1 MRRIRYIHT
10 ERTGGSATLPP
21 SPGSFPTVTVPV
33 TVAVYKWAQHQG
45 DPGKAPVSTTVDSHI
60 PGAKESPNYMARGNQ
75 LDRQWRLLQLIDR
88 PADVTIEDALPR
100 AGAAHPDPALL
111 DWHNTNV
118 FRA

>member
-1 MRRIRYIHT
+1 
-10 ERTGGSATLPP
+10 
-21 SPGSFPTVTVPV
+21 VTVPV

-88 PADVTIEDALPR
+88 PSGVTVEDTLTEQN
-100 AGAAHPDPALL
+100 PDPALL